1 MNIHQLRCF
10 SAVAKTRSLSDGA
23 LRERI
28 SEATLSR
35 QIKNLERELG
45 AQLVRVGRRIQLT
58 DSGKSLFAV
67 VTSILNQLPEVEAGT
82 PAQEAVQERL
92 VVVGAPPSIA
102 PYILPFAVAD
112 FQKNYPGIRVNI
124 VEESP
129 LRLLES
135 LKNEEMDISFAQL
148 PVAEKGISSEELI
161 REPLYAIVSESHRLA
176 SRKTIDLKELQDE
189 PFILTKHELSLRGA
203 VVKVLKRSNVQ
214 PDVLLEALS
223 LSTIF
228 AMVSSG
234 LGVSLIPQMAMR
246 KQKGCRFLRLQNS
259 WGNRT
264 VGLLRLKNREFG
276 ATKLLFI
283 ESLKRSVQGR
293 PSSEM

>member
-1 MNIHQLRCF
+1 M
-10 SAVAKTRSLSDGA
+10 
-23 LRERI
+23 
-28 SEATLSR
+28 
-35 QIKNLERELG
+35 
-45 AQLVRVGRRIQLT
+45 
-58 DSGKSLFAV
+58 
-67 VTSILNQLPEVEAGT
+67 VTPILNHLAEVEDGT
-82 PAQEAVQERL
+82 PDREPVQERL

-102 PYILPFAVAD
+102 PYILPLAVAD
-112 FQKNYPGIRVNI
+112 FQKNYPGIRINI
-124 VEESP
+124 IEESP

-135 LKNEEMDISFAQL
+135 LRNTELDISFAQL
-148 PVAEKGISSEELI
+148 PIAEKGISSEELI
-161 REPLYAIVSESHRLA
+161 REPLYASSESHRLA
-176 SRKTIDLKELQDE
+176 GRKTIDLKELQDD
-189 PFILTKHELSLRGA
+189 PFVLTKHELSLRGA
-203 VVKVLKRSNVQ
+203 VVKALKRSNVQ

-293 PSSEM
+293 PSSAM